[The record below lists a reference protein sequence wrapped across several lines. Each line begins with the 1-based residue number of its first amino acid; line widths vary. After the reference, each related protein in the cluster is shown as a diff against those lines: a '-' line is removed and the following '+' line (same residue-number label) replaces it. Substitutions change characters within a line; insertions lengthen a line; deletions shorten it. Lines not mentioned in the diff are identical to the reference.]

1 MPDEFRHLG
10 EEKTQDV
17 LVRILENNKNE
28 LNNLYESYTKPLTN
42 SEKIK
47 VNLSM
52 IDGILHRDGGTRK
65 DTTILINAIREAIT
79 TSKYKR
85 KFLKDVI
92 IPNWL
97 NENSFSKTLLDKD
110 ISTEEKQA
118 KFELIMNFFTRDLVY
133 GGLLPLVGKDIMDK
147 YYNDLSPALQ
157 KKISEIENVLGPSE
171 MMLYKDFNFGKL
183 EHK

>member
-1 MPDEFRHLG
+1 
-10 EEKTQDV
+10 
-17 LVRILENNKNE
+17 
-28 LNNLYESYTKPLTN
+28 
-42 SEKIK
+42 
-47 VNLSM
+47 
-52 IDGILHRDGGTRK
+52 
-65 DTTILINAIREAIT
+65 
-79 TSKYKR
+79 
-85 KFLKDVI
+85 LKDVI